1 MEYLKK
7 LERNLKEGV
16 MLELKIIDFIFFIF
30 LFYFILFYL
39 IILFLNLELEISM
52 MSQRIL

>member
-7 LERNLKEGV
+7 IERNLEEGI

-30 LFYFILFYL
+30 LFYFILFSFYYF
-39 IILFLNLELEISM
+39 IFEL
-52 MSQRIL
+52 RVRD